1 LKAFARNTPILTPGV
16 WKMAAISQGDVHSA
30 VAKVKILINAQLKQI
45 LKREGLPVSG
55 VKVAMQERIIRRK
68 SNLRLNL
75 LSMLYMLQ
83 PLTFCH
89 VFLLY

>member
-1 LKAFARNTPILTPGV
+1 
-16 WKMAAISQGDVHSA
+16 MAAISQGEVHSA

-68 SNLRLNL
+68 SNSWVNL
-75 LSMLYMLQ
+75 LSIFYLPNILRYFMSSSCTIL
-83 PLTFCH
+83 
-89 VFLLY
+89 